1 MLMCAATLCLT
12 SCTKDKNELLQGSWE
27 RVSMEWVI
35 SGDPT
40 GSHNAHVGP
49 LPMKDVMGAGYM
61 RVFFYEDN
69 TGMIIDDYLSIKA
82 NPYNISD
89 TLHFTY
95 SINGNTGITSTTDTC
110 WEGGIPPTF
119 YILNIKKDA
128 VTLYEKSV
136 MKDFWGSG
144 YDRVQETYH
153 HFKKI

>member
-1 MLMCAATLCLT
+1 M
-12 SCTKDKNELLQGSWE
+12 
-27 RVSMEWVI
+27 
-35 SGDPT
+35 GDPT

-49 LPMKDVMGAGYM
+49 TPMYDVVGDVGDR
-61 RVFFYEDN
+61 RVFFFEDN
-69 TGMIIDDYLSIKA
+69 TGIIIDDFLYVVP
-82 NPYNISD
+82 NVSD

-153 HFKKI
+153 HFKRI